1 MCKMGQFKVL
11 GHFVFFGTNDLRNAT
26 PDSEV
31 LHAFHTNGQLNL
43 LFDTKKTRFSLL
55 TGSIN

>member
-1 MCKMGQFKVL
+1 MGQFKVL

-43 LFDTKKTRFSLL
+43 LFDTKKN
-55 TGSIN
+55 GSAF